1 MVPGIDV
8 SHYDGSIDWTQ
19 VAASGVRFAYIKCT
33 EGAAFLDPEFVENWS
48 GATESNIL
56 AGAYHFL
63 TDADPVLQASLF
75 RRHCP
80 VYGLPPALDIEISSI
95 TPELV
100 NRFLAALPGEMRM
113 RVMPYLDAFYIDDF
127 SELITR
133 KVWIAHYRV
142 LGPSPGPWP
151 TWTFWQHSNQGSVPG
166 IAGAVD
172 LDWFNGTQEELEALL
187 AKPT

>member
-19 VAASGVRFAYIKCT
+19 VAASGIRFAYIKCT
-33 EGAAFLDPEFVENWS
+33 EGAAFLDPEFLENWN
-48 GATESNIL
+48 GAMASNVL
-56 AGAYHFL
+56 VGAYHFL

-80 VYGLPPALDIEISSI
+80 VYSLPPALDIEISSI

-100 NRFLAALPGEMRM
+100 NRFLAALPGEMRI
-113 RVMPYLDAFYIDDF
+113 RVMPYLDAFYVDQF
-127 SELITR
+127 PELTQR
-133 KVWIAHYRV
+133 LWIAEYKVPVPFTSR
-142 LGPSPGPWP
+142 WP
-151 TWTFWQHSNQGSVPG
+151 TWTFWQYSDQGRVHG

-172 LDWFNGTQEELEALL
+172 LDWFNGTQAELEALV
-187 AKPT
+187 AKPA